1 MFRQRLK
8 GGHRV
13 GANSKV
19 TSTPQNVDLNS
30 PSLPQ
35 VSSQDWYPQT
45 PYGNIEV
52 SGNVK
57 TSDISKSSGYHHST
71 QNAQPQ
77 STKHYQYGSQMQNG
91 SNPQNQ
97 GQDAW
102 NWGSEDNWNDWGNS
116 DSYYINA
123 NNNNNQPTTSYEDQ
137 SFISEDQ
144 SGAFSAQSTAQISNT
159 VETNNNVPLHYSE
172 ATSSCKVENISDHS
186 QTLDKDYGSVHIH
199 NTLRNNSSHDL
210 NEIAASY
217 DTETTEAI
225 FNHPKEDN
233 SQYSQTVPDFNEN
246 SQFSRIQTFFKSDEK
261 DIDISVPDIHSSLN
275 IETTSEAVYNTSTSS
290 VNNFSYGQANP
301 QHNNSCLLKDNEQKL
316 ENENKSDNWEDAEF
330 NETSANDKET
340 TLANDNENRSYLDMM
355 QGLALN
361 NERLENL
368 EANSIAESSENVQT
382 VSQFPQNHNSQG
394 LENLELI
401 NIAESFEDVQANIQ
415 LPQDQDSHEN
425 NTGTSNEAS
434 LPQVPS
440 WDDEWGDGWETKPLS
455 CQGSESSLE
464 QSENN
469 TETSNSFPVVESLN
483 QSDMKG
489 SDSNDTFEFTVK
501 DSVKDEYEK
510 DWEVSTNPTNQ
521 FPEVS
526 NIQVLDQE
534 LHGIFSGPTEATLV
548 VSGDVH
554 DDHLLPTFS
563 FKEKLDVIKVDDL
576 SIKGIPNKDKESAS
590 VDSTKMD
597 NLSTKNTE
605 IIDEVAQYLIIP
617 TILSILLSGTS
628 NVIIQKPVAFP
639 SEAPS
644 QKLSTRSCPAS
655 VLQDNFESEDKE
667 RMPSDQ
673 DSFPEKLEDKFCV
686 PNIAQSVPGPS
697 GNIPNLQARKG
708 SPFQPPAYKRTTVVH
723 QSRNAE
729 TKILSSH
736 PSILQSNSNPITP
749 LQENTILLN
758 SQPPESNVKLQVV
771 HNSFQNRNLGEADLN
786 RPLVVS
792 ERDETTNSAYFD
804 QILPAHFSSMQSK
817 LEQPKV
823 RTLET
828 MNDTPTSPSVL
839 DLSQLSIKKERDN
852 DSPAFKRMV
861 PGESTKGESAPTL
874 GYQIP
879 VIVPAMPSGRVV
891 TGNDNPQP
899 IPSVRV
905 KQEHGE
911 IRAPPDGPDTGVL
924 QDESPGVIPPIRSE
938 TMMIVIVKGKGGKDG
953 KRDYYID
960 RHSERKR
967 NEGSFYSHDSPQRS
981 NKQRDIDYDPFY
993 GERHYN
999 RRPLRDDDY
1008 DDEEEDGDERKYLQN
1023 MRERRRRAYRDE
1035 LERYGGR
1042 ERQYGRE
1049 KRRNRDRDGRYLLE
1063 DEDFYEAPSS
1073 DRSRPSSRSS
1083 SFGNADSETGAGSH
1097 LSHLDDYYDP
1107 RYAKPRDKPREKG
1120 YRDPYREYPPYKKRE
1135 DKEKDPYDGKGKI
1148 LSLK

>member
-1 MFRQRLK
+1 MK
-8 GGHRV
+8 
-13 GANSKV
+13 
-19 TSTPQNVDLNS
+19 
-30 PSLPQ
+30 LPLL
-35 VSSQDWYPQT
+35 
-45 PYGNIEV
+45 I
-52 SGNVK
+52 
-57 TSDISKSSGYHHST
+57 
-71 QNAQPQ
+71 
-77 STKHYQYGSQMQNG
+77 
-91 SNPQNQ
+91 
-97 GQDAW
+97 
-102 NWGSEDNWNDWGNS
+102 
-116 DSYYINA
+116 
-123 NNNNNQPTTSYEDQ
+123 
-137 SFISEDQ
+137 
-144 SGAFSAQSTAQISNT
+144 
-159 VETNNNVPLHYSE
+159 
-172 ATSSCKVENISDHS
+172 
-186 QTLDKDYGSVHIH
+186 
-199 NTLRNNSSHDL
+199 TLRAL
-210 NEIAASY
+210 R
-217 DTETTEAI
+217 AI

-233 SQYSQTVPDFNEN
+233 SQYSQTVTDFNEN
-246 SQFSRIQTFFKSDEK
+246 SQFSRIQTFFTSDEK
-261 DIDISVPDIHSSLN
+261 DLDMSVPDIHSSLN
-275 IETTSEAVYNTSTSS
+275 IEATSEAVYNTSTSS

-301 QHNNSCLLKDNEQKL
+301 QHNNPCLLKDNEQKL

-330 NETSANDKET
+330 KDTLANDKET

-368 EANSIAESSENVQT
+368 EANSIAESSENVQA
-382 VSQFPQNHNSQG
+382 VSQFPQNHNSQC

-434 LPQVPS
+434 VPQVPS

-483 QSDMKG
+483 QSNEKG

-510 DWEVSTNPTNQ
+510 DWEVSTNPSNQ

-563 FKEKLDVIKVDDL
+563 FKEKLDAIKVDDL
-576 SIKGIPNKDKESAS
+576 SVKGIPNKDKESAS

-605 IIDEVAQYLIIP
+605 IIDE
-617 TILSILLSGTS
+617 GTS

-644 QKLSTRSCPAS
+644 QKLSTISCPAS

-673 DSFPEKLEDKFCV
+673 DSFSEKLEDKFCV

-736 PSILQSNSNPITP
+736 PSIFQSNNNPITP

-771 HNSFQNRNLGEADLN
+771 HNSFQNRNLGETDLN

-804 QILPAHFSSMQSK
+804 QILPAHFSSMQ
-817 LEQPKV
+817 E
-823 RTLET
+823 
-828 MNDTPTSPSVL
+828 
-839 DLSQLSIKKERDN
+839 
-852 DSPAFKRMV
+852 
-861 PGESTKGESAPTL
+861 
-874 GYQIP
+874 
-879 VIVPAMPSGRVV
+879 
-891 TGNDNPQP
+891 
-899 IPSVRV
+899 
-905 KQEHGE
+905 
-911 IRAPPDGPDTGVL
+911 
-924 QDESPGVIPPIRSE
+924 
-938 TMMIVIVKGKGGKDG
+938 
-953 KRDYYID
+953 
-960 RHSERKR
+960 
-967 NEGSFYSHDSPQRS
+967 
-981 NKQRDIDYDPFY
+981 
-993 GERHYN
+993 
-999 RRPLRDDDY
+999 
-1008 DDEEEDGDERKYLQN
+1008 
-1023 MRERRRRAYRDE
+1023 
-1035 LERYGGR
+1035 
-1042 ERQYGRE
+1042 
-1049 KRRNRDRDGRYLLE
+1049 
-1063 DEDFYEAPSS
+1063 
-1073 DRSRPSSRSS
+1073 
-1083 SFGNADSETGAGSH
+1083 
-1097 LSHLDDYYDP
+1097 
-1107 RYAKPRDKPREKG
+1107 
-1120 YRDPYREYPPYKKRE
+1120 
-1135 DKEKDPYDGKGKI
+1135 
-1148 LSLK
+1148 